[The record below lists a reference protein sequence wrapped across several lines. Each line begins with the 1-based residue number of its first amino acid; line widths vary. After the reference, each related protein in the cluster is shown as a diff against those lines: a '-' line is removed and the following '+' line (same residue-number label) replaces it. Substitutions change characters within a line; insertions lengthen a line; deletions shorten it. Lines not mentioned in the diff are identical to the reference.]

1 MGHTGVSVRD
11 RTVTKT
17 CIKLPVVT
25 AWDISSD
32 SPLHWIPCHSSL
44 NGQTDEFMHNWDLY
58 YEKENEGS
66 VFSLAVSGG
75 MKEAGRDR
83 RGEGKREAASLPP
96 RSRGREGREEG
107 RGLGGNEG
115 VIWGGGVKTA
125 GARRSLSGSP
135 HRAQLHT
142 EPPRYLHRGGP
153 AMSSGDCKWI
163 NPSGLLGKLIYSL
176 SCRSDSCEDDGK
188 GLWWRKTALSLLFQC
203 NQLIPHYQALDQL

>member
-66 VFSLAVSGG
+66 VSSLAVSGG
-75 MKEAGRDR
+75 MKEAGRDSS
-83 RGEGKREAASLPP
+83 GEGKRERQPLPP
-96 RSRGREGREEG
+96 SVQRTRWARRRTRTWRKWGWY
-107 RGLGGNEG
+107 LGG
-115 VIWGGGVKTA
+115 GGWLRQPGPGGAFLDLPIEPSYTLSPLAISTEA
-125 GARRSLSGSP
+125 GLQWA
-135 HRAQLHT
+135 
-142 EPPRYLHRGGP
+142 
-153 AMSSGDCKWI
+153 
-163 NPSGLLGKLIYSL
+163 LGTVS
-176 SCRSDSCEDDGK
+176 E
-188 GLWWRKTALSLLFQC
+188 
-203 NQLIPHYQALDQL
+203 LIPLVYSEN

>member
-66 VFSLAVSGG
+66 VSSLAVSGG

-83 RGEGKREAASLPP
+83 RGEKGPP
-96 RSRGREGREEG
+96 PTTGPVDEMGEKTEEDLEEM
-107 RGLGGNEG
+107 R
-115 VIWGGGVKTA
+115 VISEVGGG
-125 GARRSLSGSP
+125 RRSFSGSP
-135 HRAQLHT
+135 RRAQLHT
-142 EPPRYLHRGGP
+142 EPPRYLHWGGP
-153 AMSSGDCKWI
+153 AMSSGECKWI

-176 SCRSDSCEDDGK
+176 SCRSNSCEDGGK
-188 GLWWRKTALSLLFQC
+188 RLWWRKTVLAIFSVTS
-203 NQLIPHYQALDQL
+203 

>member
-66 VFSLAVSGG
+66 VSSLAVSGG

-83 RGEGKREAASLPP
+83 RGEGKRAPP
-96 RSRGREGREEG
+96 PPVQWMRWARRRKRTWRKWGWYLR
-107 RGLGGNEG
+107 
-115 VIWGGGVKTA
+115 WGG
-125 GARRSLSGSP
+125 RRSFSGSP
-135 HRAQLHT
+135 RRAQLHT
-142 EPPRYLHRGGP
+142 EPPRYLHWGGP
-153 AMSSGDCKWI
+153 AMSSGECKWI

-176 SCRSDSCEDDGK
+176 SCRSNSCEDGGK
-188 GLWWRKTALSLLFQC
+188 RLWWRKTVLALLFSV
-203 NQLIPHYQALDQL
+203 

>member
-66 VFSLAVSGG
+66 VSSLAVSGG

-83 RGEGKREAASLPP
+83 RGEKGPP
-96 RSRGREGREEG
+96 PHHRSSGWDGREDG

-115 VIWGGGVKTA
+115 DIWGGGEA
-125 GARRSLSGSP
+125 GGAFLDLPAEPSYTLSPLAISTEVGLRWALGSVS
-135 HRAQLHT
+135 
-142 EPPRYLHRGGP
+142 E
-153 AMSSGDCKWI
+153 
-163 NPSGLLGKLIYSL
+163 
-176 SCRSDSCEDDGK
+176 
-188 GLWWRKTALSLLFQC
+188 
-203 NQLIPHYQALDQL
+203 LIPLVYSEN